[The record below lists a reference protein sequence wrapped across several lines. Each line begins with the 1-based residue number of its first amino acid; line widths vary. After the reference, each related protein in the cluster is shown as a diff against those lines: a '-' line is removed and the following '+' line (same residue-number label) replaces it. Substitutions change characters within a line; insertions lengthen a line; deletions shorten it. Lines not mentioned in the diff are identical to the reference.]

1 MSTHDETAATEKPR
15 RTLKPRITPRQRK
28 AAKIIYD
35 IATGQRT
42 DIQNTGDI
50 VIEAGYAATIKDTP
64 HKVLENTG
72 VQMALDELGFN
83 ELTAKNV
90 VKQILTSNDA
100 QDKDR
105 LKAADMVFKVH
116 GTYAAEKNVSLNIDA
131 TVDNERLLELAER
144 LRNTAR

>member
-1 MSTHDETAATEKPR
+1 MNDATEVKPR
-15 RTLKPRITPRQRK
+15 RTLRPRITPKQRR
-28 AAKIIYD
+28 AARIIYD
-35 IATGQRT
+35 IATGERT

-64 HKVLENTG
+64 HKVLDNAG

-90 VKQILTSNDA
+90 VKQILTSNTEA
-100 QDKDR
+100 SKDR

-116 GTYAAEKNVSLNIDA
+116 GTYAAEKHVSLNVELDGS
-131 TVDNERLLELAER
+131 NERLLELAER
-144 LRNTAR
+144 LRNGAK

>member
-1 MSTHDETAATEKPR
+1 MSTIEETKPR

-35 IATGQRT
+35 IATGERT
-42 DIQNTGDI
+42 DIHNTGDI

-64 HKVLENTG
+64 HKVLDNTG

-83 ELTAKNV
+83 ELAAKNV
-90 VKQILTSNDA
+90 VQSILNSKEEA
-100 QDKDR
+100 SKDR

-116 GTYAAEKNVSLNIDA
+116 GTYAAEKHVSLNIDT
-131 TVDNERLLELAER
+131 TVDNERIIELANR
-144 LRNTAR
+144 LRNA

>member
-1 MSTHDETAATEKPR
+1 MSTTEETKPR

-35 IATGQRT
+35 IATGERT

-50 VIEAGYAATIKDTP
+50 VIEAGYAATVKEVP
-64 HKVLENTG
+64 HKILDTSG

-90 VKQILTSNDA
+90 VKQILTSNEA
-100 QDKDR
+100 QHKDR

-116 GTYAAEKNVSLNIDA
+116 GTYAAEKHVSLNIDA
-131 TVDNERLLELAER
+131 QVDEAKLLELAQR
-144 LRNTAR
+144 MRNA